1 MELVGGDTLYVME
14 TGLQSSN
21 PSPKL
26 WQIIL
31 PTGSATRVSEKEYVP
46 NFFELSQN
54 YPNPFNPATKI
65 RYSVPTASVIKL
77 EVFDIL
83 GRKVATLVNGHDR
96 AGEHTVEFDG
106 SKLGSGVYVYRL
118 TSSGFA
124 VSKKMV
130 LMR

>member
-1 MELVGGDTLYVME
+1 
-14 TGLQSSN
+14 
-21 PSPKL
+21 L

-31 PTGSATRVSEKEYVP
+31 PTGSATSVSEKENVP
-46 NFFELSQN
+46 VFFELSQN

-65 RYSVPTASVIKL
+65 RYSVPTASNVKL

-83 GRKVATLVNGHDR
+83 GRKVATLVNGQER
-96 AGEHTVEFDG
+96 AGEYAIEFDG

-130 LMR
+130 LLK